1 MTSFDESFLSKYRRG
16 TSGYHPSQDTD
27 FTNLSGSPL
36 SNRKTPHKSVDQ
48 NLDFKLS
55 QLKVNYQKSKRE
67 KQTFVIGVCGGSAS
81 GKTTVCRKIIETLD
95 NKKVVVLSQDSFY
108 KSLTEEQKEQAN
120 RAEYDFDHPDA
131 FDHKLFAKTLRKLQS
146 GRAVQVPIYDFKT
159 HSRLEEC
166 DTILAADIIIV
177 EGILIFYTK
186 DMIDLMHMKI
196 FVDTDDDTRLVRRI
210 RRDLV
215 DRGRDI
221 NSVLDQWERFVKPNF
236 DNYIMPTKKHADVI
250 IPRGGANSVAID
262 MIVQILRLKINELS
276 I

>member
-1 MTSFDESFLSKYRRG
+1 MFLTRISIV
-16 TSGYHPSQDTD
+16 HFP
-27 FTNLSGSPL
+27 
-36 SNRKTPHKSVDQ
+36 
-48 NLDFKLS
+48 
-55 QLKVNYQKSKRE
+55 
-67 KQTFVIGVCGGSAS
+67 GGSYF
-81 GKTTVCRKIIETLD
+81 
-95 NKKVVVLSQDSFY
+95 QFPSF
-108 KSLTEEQKEQAN
+108 ST
-120 RAEYDFDHPDA
+120 DA

>member
-120 RAEYDFDHPDA
+120 RAEYDFDHPGKCRTWIHHFCA
-131 FDHKLFAKTLRKLQS
+131 WNSLYFVLGTLLSQTRIS
-146 GRAVQVPIYDFKT
+146 PSE
-159 HSRLEEC
+159 HEC
-166 DTILAADIIIV
+166 
-177 EGILIFYTK
+177 F
-186 DMIDLMHMKI
+186 
-196 FVDTDDDTRLVRRI
+196 
-210 RRDLV
+210 
-215 DRGRDI
+215 
-221 NSVLDQWERFVKPNF
+221 
-236 DNYIMPTKKHADVI
+236 
-250 IPRGGANSVAID
+250 
-262 MIVQILRLKINELS
+262 
-276 I
+276 

>member
-16 TSGYHPSQDTD
+16 TSGYHPNEDTD
-27 FTNLSGSPL
+27 FASGSPL
-36 SNRKTPHKSVDQ
+36 SNRKTPHKSYNK
-48 NLDFKLS
+48 NLDFKLN
-55 QLKVNYQKSKRE
+55 QLKIHYDDSQRRE
-67 KQTFVIGVCGGSAS
+67 KKTFVIGVCGGSAS

-108 KSLTEEQKEQAN
+108 KSLTEEQKEQAR

-131 FDHKLFAKTLRKLQS
+131 FDHGLFAKTLKKLQS
-146 GRAVQVPIYDFKT
+146 GKAVKVPIYDFKT

-221 NSVLDQWERFVKPNF
+221 ASVLDQWERFVKPNF

-250 IPRGGANSVAID
+250 IPRGGANDVAID
-262 MIVQILRLKINELS
+262 LLVQHIKIKLS
-276 I
+276 EMSI